1 MERVVVITDS
11 SPSVSEVGS
20 DLTNSASG
28 STSVS
33 EINEIVSAVS
43 ATERGG
49 TLKRNELARNE
60 IWQFFR
66 LYNEKQFSKAA
77 AHCILCSKDV
87 HYGTSHSTSNL
98 EKHVMRHHKDEY
110 KTVMNERAE
119 KKQRNDSTGNF
130 GQRKLSDYLSVTNC
144 PNFEDALLNWIVQT
158 YQPLSVIE
166 HPSFREMLLKLNNKS
181 PLISHAKIH
190 SLLSAKYY
198 DVMASMKKILKM
210 NQISLTTDAW
220 TSITKD
226 GYVTCTIHFIEPNSW
241 TLHCFSLGIFK
252 KDGAS
257 TAIDVVRYAEAVLET
272 FEVTYDQLTCVVTD
286 TEATM
291 VAAGR
296 LFKENSYEAGGTTS
310 WHGCIDHMLELIT
323 KLAFKDLPNSSGAM
337 SACRSLVN
345 LFNSSSQASSKL
357 KDKSKAMLGVA
368 LTVIQDVCTR
378 WWSTY
383 MMCERMLRLK
393 SVLTVLHLEGD
404 IRVSLSEA
412 QWAVIQD
419 LTLLLKPFMVAQKL
433 LEGESYVT
441 ISLIPFMLYKIRNGL
456 IQANQAPSSS
466 PQVREISGLMLTKF
480 VEQFGSGEAGT
491 VATDHQVE
499 GVRRRSRGIPKIV
512 LMSLFLDP
520 RTKSAIGVPLP
531 DQELIWNYIE
541 TDLIALAISIG
552 PPSNTRAAAER
563 ATSEAE
569 RPPNRRLHQN
579 QYAQDVDNFLA
590 ELDDAE
596 SDDDLR
602 ELDDC
607 NDCNLDGTALIGNQG
622 NWTEH
627 AAAEVVRREIVKY
640 KLASCIKIRNTA
652 TGKFNCPLDWW
663 RAHHS
668 EYFYLSKLALKYL
681 AIPATSA
688 PSERVF
694 SAAGLTIAKDRA
706 RLDPDRANELVFL
719 HDCIPALKRYNEFV
733 RR

>member
-1 MERVVVITDS
+1 METVLVITNHS
-11 SPSVSEVGS
+11 TLVSDVASE
-20 DLTNSASG
+20 LTNSGSG
-28 STSVS
+28 SISVA
-33 EINEIVSAVS
+33 ETNEIISDLP
-43 ATERGG
+43 ATEKGG
-49 TLKRNELARNE
+49 TLKRNALARNE

-66 LYNEKQFSKAA
+66 LYNEKKFSKSAVY
-77 AHCILCSKDV
+77 CILCSKDIY
-87 HYGTSHSTSNL
+87 YGTSHSTSNL

-110 KTVMNERAE
+110 KAVMNERAE
-119 KKQRNDSTGNF
+119 KKQRNNSTGNF
-130 GQRKLSDYLSVTNC
+130 CQTKLSEYISVTNC

-158 YQPLSVIE
+158 YQALNVIE
-166 HPSFREMLLKLNNKS
+166 HPLFREMLLTLNKKT
-181 PLISHAKIH
+181 PLISHAKIR

-198 DVMASMKKILKM
+198 DVMVSIKKILKM
-210 NQISLTTDAW
+210 NQVSLTTDAW

-252 KDGAS
+252 KDGTS
-257 TAIDVVRYAEAVLET
+257 TANDVVGYTEAVLKT

-286 TEATM
+286 TESTM

-296 LFKENSYEAGGTTS
+296 LFKEKSYEAGGTTA

-323 KLAFKDLPNSSGAM
+323 KLAFKDLPNSSGTM
-337 SACRSLVN
+337 SACRSLVSF
-345 LFNSSSQASSKL
+345 FNSSSQASSKL
-357 KDKSKAMLGVA
+357 KNKSKAMLGVS

-383 MMCERMLRLK
+383 RMCERLLRLK
-393 SVLTVLHLEGD
+393 SVLTVLNLEGD

-412 QWAVIQD
+412 QWAVVQD
-419 LTLLLKPFMVAQKL
+419 LTLLLKPFMVAQRL

-441 ISLIPFMLYKIRNGL
+441 ISLIPFILYKIRNGL
-456 IQANQAPSSS
+456 IQANQDPSSS
-466 PQVREISGLMLTKF
+466 PQVREVSGLMLTKF
-480 VEQFGSGEAGT
+480 MEQFGSGEAGT

-499 GVRRRSRGIPKIV
+499 GVRRRSQGIPKIV

-520 RTKSAIGVPLP
+520 RTKSAIGIPLP
-531 DQELIWNYIE
+531 DQELIWHYIE
-541 TDLIALAISIG
+541 MNLIALAISIG
-552 PPSNTRAAAER
+552 PPSIAARVTA
-563 ATSEAE
+563 EAE
-569 RPPNRRLHQN
+569 QCVNPRLHQN
-579 QYAQDVDNFLA
+579 QYAADVNNFLA

-596 SDDDLR
+596 IDDDLW

-607 NDCNLDGTALIGNQG
+607 NDYNHGIDLIGKQG
-622 NWTEH
+622 NWT
-627 AAAEVVRREIVKY
+627 AAEAVRREISKY
-640 KLASCIKIRNTA
+640 KLSKGIKIRNTA

-681 AIPATSA
+681 ATPATSA

-694 SAAGLTIAKDRA
+694 SAVGLTIAKDRA

-719 HDCIPALKRYNEFV
+719 HDCIPALMRYNEFV